1 MKHQPILNYAS
12 RLREAGNAFIL
23 AELAKV
29 GLHDIAPSHGDILAQ
44 LLASE
49 ALNMS
54 DLAQHAHRTK
64 STVTALVTKLEKHGY
79 VERIPDPEDSR
90 GVKVRLTDKGRRLG
104 PAFEN
109 ISEGLQRLILSKLT
123 EEEAQELERLLKKC
137 VEDEGRPPR
146 TACSGQ
152 TD

>member
-23 AELAKV
+23 DELAKA

-49 ALNMS
+49 TLNMS
-54 DLAQHAHRTK
+54 DLALNAHRTK

-79 VERIPDPEDSR
+79 VERIPDPDDSR
-90 GVKVRLTDKGRRLG
+90 GVKVRLTDKGRRLR
-104 PAFEN
+104 PAFES
-109 ISEGLQRLILSKLT
+109 ISEGLQRMILSRIT
-123 EEEAQELERLLKKC
+123 ADEARELERLLKKC
-137 VEDEGRPPR
+137 VEEE
-146 TACSGQ
+146 
-152 TD
+152 